1 MPDYKLPYD
10 NSDPLPGTGVTAAMG
25 VMIIDPTTG
34 KPAAAASGSGGP
46 ATVADGADGAFGAKA
61 DAAATTDTGTF
72 TFLALFKRLLTKTP
86 AIPATGTV
94 NNFGVTL
101 TSQIVLTANAGRLGA
116 VFVNDGPNKA
126 YLLLTT
132 TGPAA
137 ANTCTV
143 IIPANGMY
151 TIEKGGYTGNC
162 HMVGDVAGGTF
173 RVTEFTA

>member
-1 MPDYKLPYD
+1 MPAYKLPYD
-10 NSDPLPGTGVTAAMG
+10 GSGPMPDSGTTYANGV
-25 VMIIDPTTG
+25 VLIDPTTG
-34 KPAAAASGSGGP
+34 NPVTPASSGGG
-46 ATVADGADGAFGAKA
+46 AVTVADGADVAQGAKS

-72 TFLALFKRLLTKTP
+72 SLIALIKRLLTKTP

-94 NNFGVTL
+94 ANFALTT
-101 TSQIVLTANAGRLGA
+101 TSQIMLTANAGRLGA
-116 VFVNDGPNKA
+116 VFVNDGANIL

-143 IIPANGMY
+143 ILQAGASFVLNRGD
-151 TIEKGGYTGNC
+151 YTGNV
-162 HMVGDVAGGTF
+162 HGIGNVAGGTV